1 MKTFKQHIKEGGQM
15 GVGTTSHSASVE
27 DSVMNP
33 SDLSKPEILTRL
45 NAFVGAIADR

>member
-27 DSVMNP
+27 DTVMG
-33 SDLSKPEILTRL
+33 LQQTFQKLK
-45 NAFVGAIADR
+45 F

>member
-27 DSVMNP
+27 DTVMRVT
-33 SDLSKPEILTRL
+33 TRH
-45 NAFVGAIADR
+45 FKT

>member
-27 DSVMNP
+27 DTVMNP
-33 SDLSKPEILTRL
+33 ADISKPEI
-45 NAFVGAIADR
+45 